1 MAAPAIPASTRAD
14 VLKHL
19 PINRQVRN
27 NLLQLGI
34 LVFKLLQRPHL
45 RTLDPQMGY
54 LLGGLALCCLMTG
67 MIPQRAGPWNFP
79 ENGAGPAM
87 VGDYLP

>member
-34 LVFKLLQRPHL
+34 LIFKLLQRPHL

-67 MIPQRAGPWNFP
+67 DDTPAGGTLDSP